1 MGEGKSIAQTD
12 SWTVAFA
19 FFIFAV
25 FSVGIEKLMH
35 VLKHRVRKKRTLLK
49 VIRKAEE
56 EFFLLGTVSL
66 IILTFEEML
75 IANSC
80 VDSSTFKPHV
90 WALCP
95 AEDTSTGYGYGN
107 NMYAYNPPP
116 PAGYSGRKL
125 LAPSSSDGP
134 CPEGQEPFL
143 SQAVLHQVH
152 HFIFFLAISHVV
164 YSACVLSLGRK
175 RLRALLD
182 DRKAHIK
189 LTMEK
194 VGKMANVPHH
204 ELHRAMRERREK
216 NDAAST
222 STTAADRRGPEVAP
236 AEELKT
242 DRELSVDIVSFT
254 ADALTGDLTDA
265 EATAMVSR
273 KSGKYTKSTRTVIRN
288 SNTER
293 KWPSLYETLG
303 VTVPN
308 TTLIR
313 MELLFLRTHNIR
325 SVKFD
330 FSSYAL
336 QCIESH
342 SEETLGMS
350 PGRWL
355 LASVIL
361 IMWGPIEEINLII
374 SLVSLGLILF
384 LAAWL
389 RRGVDLIL
397 AAEKSGT
404 KVSADMFLF
413 GRPRLLEDTFIL
425 IIFQQ
430 AFHVATWI
438 FGAWQVGVAMKGY
451 ECYYGT
457 PYSVAVSF
465 GTMVVSLLLGGYV
478 ILPLQALEAQLSDH
492 FRADLMGSHM
502 KAMMKDLAERM
513 ERRRTGTRL
522 FRTEEDA
529 ILHIQRAFR
538 ARKERYLENAAKI
551 AMVDVTASKRKRRL
565 GGGSSLGE
573 GAKSAD
579 VKVDIPPP

>member
-1 MGEGKSIAQTD
+1 M
-12 SWTVAFA
+12 
-19 FFIFAV
+19 
-25 FSVGIEKLMH
+25 
-35 VLKHRVRKKRTLLK
+35 
-49 VIRKAEE
+49 
-56 EFFLLGTVSL
+56 
-66 IILTFEEML
+66 
-75 IANSC
+75 
-80 VDSSTFKPHV
+80 
-90 WALCP
+90 
-95 AEDTSTGYGYGN
+95 
-107 NMYAYNPPP
+107 
-116 PAGYSGRKL
+116 
-125 LAPSSSDGP
+125 
-134 CPEGQEPFL
+134 
-143 SQAVLHQVH
+143 H

-175 RLRALLD
+175 RLQALLD

-189 LTMEK
+189 LTMEQ

-204 ELHRAMRERREK
+204 ELHQAMRERQEK
-216 NDAAST
+216 HAA
-222 STTAADRRGPEVAP
+222 TAADGHGPEAAP
-236 AEELKT
+236 AEERKT
-242 DRELSVDIVSFT
+242 ERKRSVDIVSFT

-273 KSGKYTKSTRTVIRN
+273 KSGKSVIRD
-288 SNTER
+288 SNTKR

-404 KVSADMFLF
+404 KVSADLFLF

-438 FGAWQVGVAMKGY
+438 FGAWQVGVGLKGY
-451 ECYYGT
+451 DCYYGT

-465 GTMVVSLLLGGYV
+465 ATMVVSLLLGGYV
-478 ILPLQALEAQLSDH
+478 ILPLQALEEQLSDH
-492 FRADLMGSHM
+492 FRVDLMGSHM
-502 KAMMKDLAERM
+502 KTMMKDLAATM
-513 ERRRTGTRL
+513 ERRRKGTRL

-551 AMVDVTASKRKRRL
+551 AMVDVTVSKRKRRL
-565 GGGSSLGE
+565 RGGSSLGE

-579 VKVDIPPP
+579 FKVDIPPP